1 MVHTRLACY
10 DQTYTYFFNC
20 KHLDFFFDFLTTA
33 VHQYILM
40 VGAVSNDKSGQRTDA
55 CVQSMKLLLVLLPPL
70 LLSPLTYWLAHSL
83 SSVKKVARRTL
94 LPLLPLLLRS
104 SEQGAPPLPA
114 PPSPNSPCSGSR
126 CCSER
131 VVPAEGRH
139 RATSS
144 CHDTAQRRI
153 QVVFSNTTFPPLS
166 ATPSTPGHI
175 AYVKYAMV
183 AGAPGSSPSP
193 SAALCFHVGIRPR
206 RAPRLCRTR
215 SMFCS
220 CSPICPCVH
229 GFLHGWMCI
238 TTGD

>member
-1 MVHTRLACY
+1 MRPINEAP
-10 DQTYTYFFNC
+10 
-20 KHLDFFFDFLTTA
+20 
-33 VHQYILM
+33 
-40 VGAVSNDKSGQRTDA
+40 SGSSA
-55 CVQSMKLLLVLLPPL
+55 SSAPLPPHL
-70 LLSPLTYWLAHSL
+70 LTRSLAQLCEESCQKNTPPSPPS
-83 SSVKKVARRTL
+83 
-94 LPLLPLLLRS
+94 P
-104 SEQGAPPLPA
+104 PPLIRAGSSPPPR